1 MYKSLA
7 RYFQTSYAPD
17 ELIFATCIMASS
29 YKKGIE
35 EEIGEMSSGLVNST
49 KLQFEEKVSKI

>member
-35 EEIGEMSSGLVNST
+35 EEIGEMSSGLVNRT
-49 KLQFEEKVSKI
+49 KLH